1 MSKEKEMHKTGWAN
15 IELPPH
21 LKKAREEQ
29 EKLKEEKLRMRES
42 SRRGNDANYS
52 DNSEEVTK
60 QLEALDVENSSKN

>member
-29 EKLKEEKLRMRES
+29 ERLNQMLKR
-42 SRRGNDANYS
+42 
-52 DNSEEVTK
+52 
-60 QLEALDVENSSKN
+60 QL

>member
-29 EKLKEEKLRMRES
+29 ERLNQEKKDVDAAEKDLKFTTAEEYMKL
-42 SRRGNDANYS
+42 DS
-52 DNSEEVTK
+52 DE
-60 QLEALDVENSSKN
+60 LD